1 MVHTSRLAA
10 HARPKANAI
19 GRLLTCELRR
29 YVRVGSLIMLLHD
42 PSDIFLEAAKLLNY
56 AGLDLTAT
64 AAFAGLLCSW
74 MVLRLIL
81 LPLWVIRSCM

>member
-1 MVHTSRLAA
+1 MQGLLKQVSSGMQRLT
-10 HARPKANAI
+10 
-19 GRLLTCELRR
+19 GQCCR

-56 AGLDLTAT
+56 AGLDLPAT

-74 MVLRLIL
+74 LVLRLIL
-81 LPLWVIRSCM
+81 LPFWVIRSCM

>member
-1 MVHTSRLAA
+1 MQ
-10 HARPKANAI
+10 
-19 GRLLTCELRR
+19 LLTDQWCR

-56 AGLDLTAT
+56 AGLDLPAT

-74 MVLRLIL
+74 LVLRLIL
-81 LPLWVIRSCM
+81 LPFWVIRSCM